1 MGFLSGGL
9 FLLRADASYV
19 AGQQMAIVQ
28 GLNSRARRL
37 MRRHAGLKDRID
49 CGGWP
54 CRIVSGS
61 MDKIREI
68 DGLRAIA
75 ILLVVAWH
83 YLGAPDGPQALPW
96 RLFIFGRSG
105 VDLFFVL
112 SGYLI
117 TSILLNNR
125 SSPRYF
131 SAFYG
136 RRAFRILPVYTVML
150 IVFFAGKLSG
160 VGHTL
165 FDGALPWWS
174 YALGIQNIFMSIH
187 QSYGAIWLN
196 GTWSLAIEEQ
206 FYLLFPLIVL
216 WLPRAWLPR
225 FLVAMLIVSPLGRI
239 VSYATGDR
247 FSYYVLTPF
256 RADILAIGGLI
267 ACSRFSGPVPDR
279 LRRFAKTTFA
289 VTICAAPLFAFLVG
303 QDSDF
308 HMALWGHTYLVAL
321 FGSTVFMVLE
331 NRNSASLAIL
341 RSRAA
346 EFFARISYALY
357 LVHVNVLI
365 FVFWM
370 FGTHP
375 TIKTIQGVALT
386 ALALAASALI
396 CFISYRYIEGPLIR
410 MGHRKFRF
418 DGSSS
423 STVAKSQ
430 TAAAA

>member
-1 MGFLSGGL
+1 
-9 FLLRADASYV
+9 
-19 AGQQMAIVQ
+19 
-28 GLNSRARRL
+28 
-37 MRRHAGLKDRID
+37 
-49 CGGWP
+49 
-54 CRIVSGS
+54 

-117 TSILLNNR
+117 TSMLLNNR

-136 RRAFRILPVYTVML
+136 RRALRILPVYMAML
-150 IVFFAGKLSG
+150 IVFFTGRLSG
-160 VGHTL
+160 AGHTL

-174 YALGIQNIFMSIH
+174 YAVGIQNIFMSIH

-206 FYLLFPLIVL
+206 FYLLFPLFVL
-216 WLPRAWLPR
+216 WLPPAWLPR
-225 FLVAMLIVSPLGRI
+225 FLVAVLIVSPLGRI
-239 VSYATGDR
+239 VSYETGDR

-256 RADILAIGGLI
+256 RADILAVGALI
-267 ACSRFSGPVPDR
+267 AWERFSGPAPDR
-279 LRRFAKTTFA
+279 IRRFVKTTLA
-289 VTICAAPLFAFLVG
+289 VTVCAVPLFALLVG
-303 QDSDF
+303 QDTDF
-308 HMALWGHTYLVAL
+308 HMALWGHSYLVAL

-357 LVHVNVLI
+357 LVHINVLI
-365 FVFWM
+365 FVFWTVR
-370 FGTHP
+370 GQP
-375 TIKTIQGVALT
+375 TIRTIQGVALT
-386 ALALAASALI
+386 ALALAASVAI
-396 CFISYRYIEGPLIR
+396 CFLSYRYFEAPLIR
-410 MGHRKFRF
+410 MGHRNFRF
-418 DGSSS
+418 DDSAEPRPCPVPPWPEMSPPGS
-423 STVAKSQ
+423 VASRKS
-430 TAAAA
+430 